1 MDTVWS
7 LLVKDAMVRLQASQG
22 RYEFLFGELE
32 NLNFENMNISF
43 FPGDDNKPKIKHQVD
58 DEH

>member
-1 MDTVWS
+1 MDTTWS
-7 LLVKDAMVRLQASQG
+7 LLGEDAMVWLQASQG
-22 RYEFLFGELE
+22 RYEFLFGEKLD
-32 NLNFENMNISF
+32 FENMNISF